1 MDEDKDS
8 ASCAA
13 QDQAVAQF
21 KLALR
26 RLTTYGGD
34 SRNGEPGRKTQVSLS
49 EHANVKRSTL
59 STYMT
64 PVDSDQGRNPGLDKL
79 CRLAEALGLPP
90 ALLLMTSDDWS
101 RLLAGVQTYIEVMS
115 GAGGETL
122 MEFERQTVGSSN
134 YRGHSRDLV
143 RDATNMAVMMFGHG
157 PATEHSSS
165 IAASSLAIPLAQLDP
180 SVRGLAMA
188 IAVHFG
194 TSANKSEFMGQQ
206 VEQDAQNGA
215 G

>member
-8 ASCAA
+8 ASSAA

-21 KLALR
+21 KTALR

-34 SRNGEPGRKTQVSLS
+34 SRNGEPTRKTQVSLS

-64 PVDSDQGRNPGLDKL
+64 PADSTHGRNPGLDKL

-101 RLLAGVQTYIEVMS
+101 RLLAGVQTYIDVMS
-115 GAGGETL
+115 GSGGDRL
-122 MEFERQTVGSSN
+122 MEFERRTVGSPQ
-134 YRGHSRDLV
+134 YRGHSRELV
-143 RDATNMAVMMFGHG
+143 RDATEMAVMMFGRG
-157 PATEHSSS
+157 PATEHASS
-165 IAASSLAIPLAQLDP
+165 IAASSLAMPLSQLDP

-194 TSANKSEFMGQQ
+194 TSAIKSKFMGEQVQQ
-206 VEQDAQNGA
+206 ESTNGA